1 MEELVGLYDRCS
13 KHGVLEYSR
22 ASAFRIG
29 QVLIEFG
36 DAILASERPSNLSGD
51 DLEAYDGVLEE
62 QCWAFYDRGEKVWSE
77 LLQQAAKASQDPGGW
92 IAKTQQ
98 ALWPRLAERFLY
110 QPAGR
115 LELSDQP
122 GAAKVQPLLRYR

>member
-1 MEELVGLYDRCS
+1 MS
-13 KHGVLEYSR
+13 HGCIR
-22 ASAFRIG
+22 
-29 QVLIEFG
+29 
-36 DAILASERPSNLSGD
+36 LSGD

-110 QPAGR
+110 QPEVEYP
-115 LELSDQP
+115 LV
-122 GAAKVQPLLRYR
+122 AASPPEDSN